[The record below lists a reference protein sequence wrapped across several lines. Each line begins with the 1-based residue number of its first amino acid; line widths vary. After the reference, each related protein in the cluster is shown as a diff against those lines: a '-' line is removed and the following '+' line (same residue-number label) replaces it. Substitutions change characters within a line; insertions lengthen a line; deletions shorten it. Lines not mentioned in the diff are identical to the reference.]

1 MDIQL
6 ETRLVLQLQEIAK
19 KQNRDISALLI
30 DAIGEYV
37 ERQTDE
43 TAFRTRVRSLITTHK
58 WLLDELDKR

>member
-6 ETRLVLQLQEIAK
+6 ETRLVLQLQEVAK
-19 KQNRDISALLI
+19 KQNRNISDLLV
-30 DAIGEYV
+30 DAIAEYV

-43 TAFRTRVRSLITTHK
+43 TALRAHVQSLITAHK